1 MQGAAGR
8 AGRPARRLGRHAG
21 EWLGACTQPCP
32 LSKLPQ
38 RCHARP
44 PVLGFIFC
52 CGTPEVSSI
61 HVYTTEGAA
70 PTCLMLRAPAKR
82 VAGEPRPPPPH
93 PPSSCPAAH
102 PPEQN
107 YVEYADA
114 IVAYHRLALDAQG
127 RARPSLSHGQ
137 GLEVRPAR
145 PASPG
150 QCQST
155 AVPLQNP
162 MQCGLPA
169 ALALP
174 ALAGSRSVRT
184 TQFAP
189 AC

>member
-82 VAGEPRPPPPH
+82 VAGEPRPPPPPT
-93 PPSSCPAAH
+93 PPL
-102 PPEQN
+102 
-107 YVEYADA
+107 
-114 IVAYHRLALDAQG
+114 RALLHT
-127 RARPSLSHGQ
+127 RPSRTMWNMPTRLW
-137 GLEVRPAR
+137 RT
-145 PASPG
+145 
-150 QCQST
+150 T
-155 AVPLQNP
+155 AWRWMRKGVLGPP
-162 MQCGLPA
+162 CRMDRGWRCGPPV
-169 ALALP
+169 LP
-174 ALAGSRSVRT
+174 ALGSASRPPCHCKTPCSAVS
-184 TQFAP
+184 QP
-189 AC
+189 PWLCQP